1 MQKMRHESLFNYRGA
16 CYARRM
22 KQHTQSPGPAK
33 IAGLN
38 RRTFLRG
45 TTAGLALFN
54 ILPGTLVQGAGR
66 ISANDKV
73 NVAGIGVGSQ
83 GGGDIGAVAGEGQ
96 NIVALCDVDDNYAAK
111 TFQKYPDAKKFKD
124 FRVMFDKMG
133 KGIDAV
139 VIGTPDHTHAL
150 ISPMQARQQR

>member
-1 MQKMRHESLFNYRGA
+1 MNHDPLSSSATKATGM
-16 CYARRM
+16 
-22 KQHTQSPGPAK
+22 
-33 IAGLN
+33 N

-54 ILPGTLVQGAGR
+54 ILPGTIVQGAGR

-124 FRVMFDKMG
+124 FRV
-133 KGIDAV
+133 
-139 VIGTPDHTHAL
+139 
-150 ISPMQARQQR
+150 RYN